1 MENTER
7 ITITIEATVNAT
19 LDTVWKCWTQP
30 EHIMHWNFA
39 DISWHCPQATNDLV
53 PGGEFLYRME
63 AKDGSMG
70 FDFGG
75 VYEAVEK
82 NALIAYVLGDGR
94 NVRIEFNT
102 SENATEITESFEAES
117 EHPIE
122 LQRNGWQAILNNFK
136 RYTESLP

>member
-7 ITITIEATVNAT
+7 ITITIQATVNAT
-19 LDTVWKCWTQP
+19 LDTVWKCWTQS

-53 PGGEFLYRME
+53 PGGTFLYRME

-75 VYEAVEK
+75 IYEEVQTH
-82 NALIAYVLGDGR
+82 ALIAYVLGDGR
-94 NVRIEFNT
+94 NVRITFEAK
-102 SENATEITESFEAES
+102 ENNVEIVETFEAEES
-117 EHPIE
+117 HTIE
-122 LQRNGWQAILNNFK
+122 QQQMGWQSILDNFK
-136 RYTESLP
+136 NYAESV